1 MLDSRDVLIM
11 MLLQMLKE
19 VLVGGWD
26 LGVREIM
33 QYRNQGSIKKVVCWN
48 CGKKEHYVNVVN
60 SARQIKIG
68 PHKSV
73 SLRIKYVFFVEEDEA
88 NYLMMMRF

>member
-1 MLDSRDVLIM
+1 MLDSWDVLIM

-48 CGKKEHYVNVVN
+48 CGKRLKSKEEHSRKCCKLCKANQDRP
-60 SARQIKIG
+60 AQICFTQDI
-68 PHKSV
+68 
-73 SLRIKYVFFVEEDEA
+73 LC
-88 NYLMMMRF
+88 